1 MTRTVRT
8 LTTGLALA
16 AGLGIAAPVAAMDKE
31 ITIGHLTYHTGE
43 FGAFG
48 PFFDGVTEMVLS
60 KINQDPPLGMT
71 MRAIHQDIGTVGE
84 ARAARKLVDSD
95 GVQILLNP
103 AHSYLSYR
111 EFMLETVAENNLPL
125 MPSVHGGAIEG
136 AIGGVSNEPIF
147 RGSPLDTAN
156 GVAGMNHAKEVG
168 KGSVGEIA
176 TEVAGSQLQKD
187 AALAAAGALG
197 LEVLGD
203 FDIEAG
209 QGNYRSVV
217 SRVNR
222 LAPDAVIAFT
232 SPNVGGSLVKNAAES
247 GASWY
252 IVGSGEWQETEFYDT
267 ATVSALNQHEAVVF
281 AANAHAE
288 NDAWAPFEAFAT
300 ASEWAEDIGDVSNS
314 YVIQYF
320 DLLVSTALAIEKA
333 GELNTESWTQAMYD
347 ITGGEGEVVYTYA
360 DGLAA
365 LRAGKDINY
374 DGVTG
379 SMEYTN
385 TGVVSGLFGIFTW
398 DEGNLSQVAIV
409 DGDRVLEIDAMSAS
423 CAVTISAGWP
433 WAGLRTFQREFNV
446 NSEPAT

>member
-1 MTRTVRT
+1 MKRMTTILASSMVVCGS
-8 LTTGLALA
+8 LGLVAPA
-16 AGLGIAAPVAAMDKE
+16 AAQDEE
-31 ITIGHLTYHTGE
+31 ILVGHLTYHTGE

-60 KINQDPPLGMT
+60 QINEDPPLGMPL
-71 MRAIHQDIGTVGE
+71 RAIHQDIGTVGE

-111 EFMLETVAENNLPL
+111 EFMLETIAENSLPL

-136 AIGGVSNEPIF
+136 DIGGVAAEPIF

-156 GVAGMNHAKEVG
+156 GVAGMIHAAEQG
-168 KGSVGEIA
+168 FSSVVVIA
-176 TEVAGSQLQKD
+176 TEVAGSQLQKE
-187 AALAAAGALG
+187 AAVAAASALG

-217 SRVNR
+217 SRVAR
-222 LAPDAVIAFT
+222 LEPDAVIVFS
-232 SPNVGGSLVKNAAES
+232 SPNVGGSLVKNAAEAGS
-247 GASWY
+247 SWY

-267 ATVSALNQHEAVVF
+267 ATESALAQHQAVVF

-288 NDAWAPFEAFAT
+288 NPAWAPFSEY
-300 ASEWAEDIGDVSNS
+300 ASNSQWSEDIGDVSNS

-320 DLLVSTALAIEKA
+320 DLLVASALAIESA
-333 GELNTESWTQAMYD
+333 GELDVNSWTDAMYAV
-347 ITGGEGEVVYTYA
+347 TGGEGEVVYTYA

-365 LRAGKDINY
+365 LRAGNAINY

-379 SMEYTN
+379 SMEYTD

-398 DEGNLSQVAIV
+398 DNGELAQVATV
-409 DGDRVLEIDAMSAS
+409 DGDRVLEIDA
-423 CAVTISAGWP
+423 
-433 WAGLRTFQREFNV
+433 Q
-446 NSEPAT
+446 